1 MHTQIRIR
9 SKQRGAA
16 LVIGLLMLV
25 ILTLLAISGMNA
37 ASTELIMAGNE
48 QYRQKAFNAAAS
60 GIEDAL
66 TKLATIPQDPST
78 PSEVEKTAVEDGD
91 ADDAF
96 ATSSLY
102 MGDSQNVSGFSASR
116 FVGLNYEITSTGT
129 AARNATSVQ
138 TQGAYVVQSAGGNGD
153 VPFGSITQTP
163 TTP

>member
-1 MHTQIRIR
+1 MRNQIRIR

-16 LVIGLLMLV
+16 LVVGLLMLV

-48 QYRQKAFNAAAS
+48 QYRQKAFNAAAA

-66 TKLATIPQDPST
+66 TKLATIPQDPSEAT
-78 PSEVEKTAVEDGD
+78 PSPKTAVENGD
-91 ADDAF
+91 AGEAF
-96 ATSSLY
+96 ITESLY
-102 MGDSQNVSGFSASR
+102 IGDSQNVSGFSANR
-116 FVGLNYEITSTGT
+116 FVGLNYEIRSTGS

-153 VPFGSITQTP
+153 VPFTSITQ
-163 TTP
+163 